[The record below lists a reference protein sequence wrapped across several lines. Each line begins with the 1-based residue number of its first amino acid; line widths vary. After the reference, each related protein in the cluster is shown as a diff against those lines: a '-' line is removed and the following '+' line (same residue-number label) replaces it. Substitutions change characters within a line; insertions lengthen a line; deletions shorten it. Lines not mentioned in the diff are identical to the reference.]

1 MMTTVNNTVYW
12 KVAKILK
19 VLIAHVHK
27 DNYEVEDV
35 FTNLIIIIS
44 QYIGVS
50 NHCMVHLKQCYTSV
64 ISQDWRKDNGK
75 KSGGRI

>member
-1 MMTTVNNTVYW
+1 MMTTVNHTVYW

-27 DNYEVEDV
+27 DNYEVADV

-44 QYIGVS
+44 Q
-50 NHCMVHLKQCYTSV
+50 
-64 ISQDWRKDNGK
+64 
-75 KSGGRI
+75 